1 AEGAGTPQ
9 MQALGLA
16 GPNMEGKE
24 VRFGAP
30 MSALWAVF
38 TTGASNGSVNSMH
51 GSYTPLGGLVPMFLI
66 QLGEVLPG
74 GVG

>member
-1 AEGAGTPQ
+1 FAVMILFLAIGIVVVYWAEGAGTPQ

-51 GSYTPLGGLVPMFLI
+51 GSY
-66 QLGEVLPG
+66 
-74 GVG
+74 